1 MDSYCK
7 WLKKREKIE
16 KENIILMD
24 RGGQE
29 GKWNVMGGASSNKCL
44 NTKKITASLSSQWFG
59 S

>member
-29 GKWNVMGGASSNKCL
+29 GK
-44 NTKKITASLSSQWFG
+44 
-59 S
+59 